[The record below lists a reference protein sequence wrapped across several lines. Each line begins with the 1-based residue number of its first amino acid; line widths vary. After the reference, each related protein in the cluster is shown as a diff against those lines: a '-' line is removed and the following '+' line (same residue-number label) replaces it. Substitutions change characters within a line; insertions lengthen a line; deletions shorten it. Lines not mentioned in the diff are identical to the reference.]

1 MGCLKLLIKIVI
13 IIFAI
18 IGFRATGCWDWCVKT
33 FHLNEKPS
41 QESMI
46 EKSRD
51 VADFSA
57 IPDEYEIA
65 KSANILG
72 YRAVI
77 AEHDATGQKFAVV
90 NENKGLKITKQ
101 DFKDG
106 SLKKKIDGVNK
117 KLEYQYI
124 HVENFKI
131 LKQGNMKAMG
141 QTVPYAQFQAD
152 VTNLPVKTLRGI
164 IAVAQ
169 DNEGKSKILV
179 SANEQ
184 GKYSQII
191 AEQFFKKVKLSENSA
206 STKEESKN
214 KDTEKEKASAE
225 DTLKDKAV
233 AQTKQKLEEA
243 AQKAKDIAQEK
254 IKTEKNDK

>member
-106 SLKKKIDGVNK
+106 SHKKKIDGVNK

-191 AEQFFKKVKLSENSA
+191 AEQFFKKVKLSENST
-206 STKEESKN
+206 STKENDKN
-214 KDTEKEKASAE
+214 KGNGKAENA
-225 DTLKDKAV
+225 LKDKAV

-243 AQKAKDIAQEK
+243 AQKAKNIAQEK